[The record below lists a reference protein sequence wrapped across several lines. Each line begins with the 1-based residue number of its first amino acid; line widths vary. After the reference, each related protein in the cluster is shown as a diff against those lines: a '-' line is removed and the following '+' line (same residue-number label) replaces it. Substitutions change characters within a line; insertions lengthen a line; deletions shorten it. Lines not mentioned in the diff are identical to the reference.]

1 MDKLYTELLSKVKEH
16 RYTLVA
22 NTVKEENSF
31 SISGEKA
38 RIPFLVE
45 VRRVD
50 TDKLAVRIVTVD
62 EKLTNTLEFTT
73 NIDDL
78 TARTILRALTRGVN
92 IIDDM
97 YDILYGSSPVA

>member
-38 RIPFLVE
+38 SIPFLVE
-45 VRRVD
+45 VQRVD
-50 TDKLAVRIVTVD
+50 TDKLAVRIVTE
-62 EKLTNTLEFTT
+62 EKLTITLEFTT

-92 IIDDM
+92 IMDDM
-97 YDILYGSSPVA
+97 YDILHGSSLVA

>member
-16 RYTLVA
+16 SYTLVT
-22 NTVKEENSF
+22 NTVKGENSF

-38 RIPFLVE
+38 SIPFSVE

-50 TDKLAVRIVTVD
+50 ADKLAVRIVTE
-62 EKLTNTLEFTT
+62 EKLTITLEFTT

-78 TARTILRALTRGVN
+78 TARTILRALTRVVN

-97 YDILYGSSPVA
+97 YDILHGSSLVA

>member
-16 RYTLVA
+16 KYTLVT
-22 NTVKEENSF
+22 NTVKGENSF

-38 RIPFLVE
+38 CIPFLVE

-50 TDKLAVRIVTVD
+50 TDKLAVRIVTNK
-62 EKLTNTLEFTT
+62 KLTITLEFTT
-73 NIDDL
+73 NINDL

-97 YDILYGSSPVA
+97 YDILYGSSLVA

>member
-1 MDKLYTELLSKVKEH
+1 MNKLYTELLSKVKKYKH
-16 RYTLVA
+16 TLVT

-38 RIPFLVE
+38 SIPFLVE
-45 VRRVD
+45 VQRVD
-50 TDKLAVRIVTVD
+50 TGKLTVRIVTVD
-62 EKLTNTLEFTT
+62 EKLTNTLGFTT

-78 TARTILRALTRGVN
+78 TARTILRALARGVN

-97 YDILYGSSPVA
+97 YDIL

>member
-38 RIPFLVE
+38 SIPFSVE

-50 TDKLAVRIVTVD
+50 TDKLAERIVTVD

-78 TARTILRALTRGVN
+78 TTRTILKTLTRIVT
-92 IIDDM
+92 ILIDDM
-97 YDILYGSSPVA
+97 HDIL